1 MLQINNVSKSF
12 GNERVLKNLSL
23 SLVPGRTLS
32 ILGRSGSGKTT
43 LLKAIAGLITLD
55 EGEIIWDGTL
65 MNDVKPSE
73 REMIYLYQE
82 SLLFPHF
89 NVFQNI
95 AFGLRIRNVDEQERE
110 HKVNDMIERLG
121 LGGMAQ
127 KMPHQLSGGQKQR
140 VSFGRALVVN
150 PRLLLLDEP
159 FGNLDVTTRE
169 RMQELFKKISGE
181 MGITAIFV
189 THNLKEAILMGN
201 AIAHMQ
207 NGSLQTFEST
217 EDFIKS
223 HETGVQDE
231 IAFWQQLSEQ
241 Q

>member
-55 EGEIIWDGTL
+55 EGDIIWNGTL

-95 AFGLRIRNVDEQERE
+95 AFGLRIRKVDEQERE

-201 AIAHMQ
+201 TIAHMQ
-207 NGSLQTFEST
+207 NGSLKTFEST

-223 HETGVQDE
+223 QETGVQDE

>member
-55 EGEIIWDGTL
+55 EGDIIWNGTL

-95 AFGLRIRNVDEQERE
+95 AFGLRIRKVDEQERE

-207 NGSLQTFEST
+207 NGSLKTFEST
-217 EDFIKS
+217 EEFIKS

-231 IAFWQQLSEQ
+231 IAFWQQLSDQ